1 MGTSITQHLHGKWT
15 TPTWPGII
23 LSALGGFKKIRPPHA
38 RTVTRSC
45 RRILSARRP
54 CWWEDSVDTSILSL
68 IRVQHVVYDTENDF
82 TYNPFTY
89 IEVTQYRRNDHARM
103 TGTRRISQPC
113 HVTSRKSHP
122 GCRRSGRSAFQSH
135 APGQAWSLDTCA
147 RVSTRAL
154 PTPTTSTP
162 SSNNSPIQYSKAPTR
177 SSRAP

>member
-1 MGTSITQHLHGKWT
+1 VDKVCFRMGLSITQHLHGKWT

-38 RTVTRSC
+38 WAVTRSC

-68 IRVQHVVYDTENDF
+68 IRMQHVVYDTENDF

-113 HVTSRKSHP
+113 HQLQVP
-122 GCRRSGRSAFQSH
+122 PWLSALRPLGVPKPRPW
-135 APGQAWSLDTCA
+135 ASL
-147 RVSTRAL
+147 V
-154 PTPTTSTP
+154 P
-162 SSNNSPIQYSKAPTR
+162 
-177 SSRAP
+177 